1 MLNHSLCDRSSS
13 PENLLTKT
21 EVRKSIPVLIFCA
34 SIWYSRRNT
43 KSYIQSLIRFIGAA
57 LDCNFPGL
65 STVNLLWTE
74 DRSSQGREADGFYFI
89 DLFLQ
94 RVKRQHKAL
103 PACEPGKRARSVSW
117 LCLEHS

>member
-43 KSYIQSLIRFIGAA
+43 KSYSQSLVRFIGAA

-89 DLFLQ
+89 DLFC
-94 RVKRQHKAL
+94 RESKDRTKPYQHVSQAR
-103 PACEPGKRARSVSW
+103 EPD
-117 LCLEHS
+117 L